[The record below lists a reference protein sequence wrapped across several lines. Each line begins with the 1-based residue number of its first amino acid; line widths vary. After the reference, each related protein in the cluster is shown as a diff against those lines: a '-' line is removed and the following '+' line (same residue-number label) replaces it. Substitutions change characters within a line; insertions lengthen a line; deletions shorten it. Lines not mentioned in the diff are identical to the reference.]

1 MPEDKR
7 RTRRF
12 APGGRPARIDARRS
26 FRRSLQ
32 PGGVIDLE
40 FRSAVERAC
49 EIYADSKCPE
59 RFASTEFEGGHYFDG
74 RAILDHLEV
83 AFED

>member
-1 MPEDKR
+1 MSAAEIEEARKAIKRLAMPEDKR

-12 APGGRPARIDARRS
+12 APGGRPARVDARRS

-40 FRSAVERAC
+40 FRSPSNAPRRSSP
-49 EIYADSKCPE
+49 YATFPDP
-59 RFASTEFEGGHYFDG
+59 
-74 RAILDHLEV
+74 
-83 AFED
+83 